1 MNKTAEFS
9 SHFKLILHVVNLYEE
24 GYHLFGVRISI
35 MNHSNSYVDIVLFF
49 FLPALK
55 GNQIMKGIT
64 QSIKLPCFAFRT
76 QFYQCVLF
84 KQIKKPRLCSVSSG
98 IKYLGSG

>member
-35 MNHSNSYVDIVLFF
+35 MNHSSSYVDIVLFF
-49 FLPALK
+49 VA
-55 GNQIMKGIT
+55 
-64 QSIKLPCFAFRT
+64 SIEGKPNYDYQYARFKRKHYLQKL
-76 QFYQCVLF
+76 Q
-84 KQIKKPRLCSVSSG
+84 KN
-98 IKYLGSG
+98 

>member
-9 SHFKLILHVVNLYEE
+9 THFKLILHVVNLYEE
-24 GYHLFGVRISI
+24 GYNLFGIRISI
-35 MNHSNSYVDIVLFF
+35 MNHLNSYVDIVLF

-64 QSIKLPCFAFRT
+64 QSIKLPCFAVRT

-98 IKYLGSG
+98 IEYLGSG